1 LAQVWLKR
9 PNKYH
14 PRFAT
19 TAMAA
24 RALLLLALVAAPLHA
39 AASASNS
46 NAEVG
51 ANPIRKVV
59 TMLQTMQKKVE
70 EEGKKEQDLYDKFM
84 CYCKTNGGDLDGA
97 IAAAETKIP
106 QLGSDIKAAEEK
118 KTQTEE
124 DLKQA
129 QTDRASA
136 KEAIA
141 SATAIREKEAAAYAA
156 EKAEYT
162 ANIAALGKAIAALE
176 KGMAGSFL
184 QTTTAQTLKKIAL
197 GSESMLDADRQEL
210 LAFLSGTQKSEY
222 APQSGEITGILK
234 TLHDEMS
241 KSLADATAA
250 EKEGIASFEAL
261 LSAKNKEIAA
271 LSESIETKSAQI
283 GELGVSIAMMKNDL
297 TDTEEA
303 LIADQKFKAELAT
316 SCETK
321 TAEWEEIKKTRSEEL
336 VALSETIKIL
346 NDDDALDL
354 FKKTLPSASSSSF
367 VQVKTSNAALRAK
380 ALSILQAVHRPV
392 DSLDFIALALHS
404 KKIGFEKVIKMIDE
418 MVVTLKKEQQDDED
432 KKEYCSKQLDQT
444 EDKKKELEQEIAD
457 QETAIATAEETIST
471 LAEEIKALKAGI
483 KSLDKEVAAA
493 TEQRKEEHEDFT
505 ELMASDSAAKEL
517 LNFAKNRLNKFY
529 NPKLYVAPKKA
540 AEEFAQVHASAVS
553 FAQIQAHV
561 QKANKDAPPPPPE
574 APGPYEKKGEEST
587 GVIAMIDL
595 LIKDLDKEMTEA
607 ETAEKDAQADYAGTM
622 QRSAEKRTKDSKLLT
637 EKSVG
642 KADTEAALE
651 AHKESKEATGK
662 ELMGTESYMAS
673 LHAECDWL
681 LKYFD
686 MRAEARSSEIDALG
700 KAKAVLSGADYAFLQ
715 TKQAG
720 FLARA

>member
-1 LAQVWLKR
+1 
-9 PNKYH
+9 
-14 PRFAT
+14 
-19 TAMAA
+19 MA

-46 NAEVG
+46 NSEVEAG

-70 EEGKKEQDLYDKFM
+70 AEGKKEQDLYDKFM
-84 CYCKTNGGDLDGA
+84 CYCKSNGGDLDGA
-97 IAAAETKIP
+97 ISAAEVKVP
-106 QLGSDIKAAEEK
+106 QLGSDIKASEEK

-129 QTDRASA
+129 QVDRTSA
-136 KEAIA
+136 KAAIA

-156 EKAEYT
+156 EKAEYST
-162 ANIAALGKAIAALE
+162 NIAALAKAVKALE
-176 KGMAGSFL
+176 KGMSGSFL
-184 QTTTAQTLKKIAL
+184 QTATAQTLKKIAL

-210 LAFLSGTQKSEY
+210 LAFLSGKQTSEY

-241 KSLADATAA
+241 KSLSDATDA

-303 LIADQKFKAELAT
+303 LIADQKFKAELAS

-321 TAEWEEIKKTRSEEL
+321 TAEWDEIKKTRGEEL

-354 FKKTLPSASSSSF
+354 FKKTLPSASSASF
-367 VQVKTSNAALRAK
+367 VQVKASSAALKAK
-380 ALSILQAVHRPV
+380 ALTILQAVHRPAE
-392 DSLDFIALALHS
+392 SLDFISLALHS

-432 KKEYCSKQLDQT
+432 KKEYCDAQMDQT
-444 EDKKKELEQEIAD
+444 EDKKKELKQEIAD
-457 QETAIATAEETIST
+457 QETAIETAKETVST
-471 LAEEIKALKAGI
+471 LAEEIKALEAGI
-483 KSLDKEVAAA
+483 KALDKEVAEA
-493 TEQRKEEHEDFT
+493 TENRKEEHEEFA
-505 ELMASDSAAKEL
+505 ESMASNSAAKEL
-517 LNFAKNRLNKFY
+517 LGFAKNRLNKFY
-529 NPKLYVAPKKA
+529 NPKLYTAPKTA
-540 AEEFAQVHASAVS
+540 AS
-553 FAQIQAHV
+553 FVQIQAHA
-561 QKANKDAPPPPPE
+561 QRDAPGPAPE

-595 LIKDLDKEMTEA
+595 LVKDLDKEMTES
-607 ETAEKDAQADYAGTM
+607 ETSEKDAQADYAGTM
-622 QRSAEKRTKDSKLLT
+622 QRSSEKRTTDSKLLT

-651 AHKESKEATGK
+651 AHTESKEATTK

-686 MRAEARSSEIDALG
+686 MRAEARTSEIDALG
-700 KAKAVLSGADYAFLQ
+700 KAKAVLSGADYSLLQ
-715 TKQAG
+715 TKQTG